1 MTETLALAER
11 LLENARQI
19 AAGWA
24 DLDKA
29 TSKSDL
35 TRRADKTLIQIFLA
49 ALRDVTMVHVATDRP
64 LINADQPEPI
74 ARLAHRLGPEPAL
87 EAVREGYEML
97 RWLEDNVNER
107 LIFERLLLRLAR
119 AAIMTGQC

>member
-1 MTETLALAER
+1 V
-11 LLENARQI
+11 I
-19 AAGWA
+19 
-24 DLDKA
+24 
-29 TSKSDL
+29 
-35 TRRADKTLIQIFLA
+35 
-49 ALRDVTMVHVATDRP
+49 MVHAVVFCP
-64 LINADQPEPI
+64 LINSAHVDAI
-74 ARLAHRLGPEPAL
+74 AGLAHLLPPESSL